1 MKALV
6 ITLSVINI
14 IQGVTFTI
22 FDIKYG
28 VSVKLIKVTFSQC
41 NVDLGMFKER
51 IQSKDIIRSIKI
63 ALVYVGLFFMLFR
76 ACFVIC
82 FAYALV
88 CINIISGGY
97 YLFHIGMEYSNSQLT
112 FLIVIAIMSFLFY
125 GTLMALYLS
134 GKDKFQQI
142 LK

>member
-6 ITLSVINI
+6 ITLSAINI

-28 VSVKLIKVTFSQC
+28 VSVGFIKATFSQC

-51 IQSKDIIRSIKI
+51 IQSKGIIRSIKI

-82 FAYALV
+82 SAYALV
-88 CINIISGGY
+88 CIDIISGGY
-97 YLFHIGMEYSNSQLT
+97 YLFHIGMEYSNSQRT

-125 GTLMALYLS
+125 GTLMTVHFLI
-134 GKDKFQQI
+134 KDKRRQV
-142 LK
+142 